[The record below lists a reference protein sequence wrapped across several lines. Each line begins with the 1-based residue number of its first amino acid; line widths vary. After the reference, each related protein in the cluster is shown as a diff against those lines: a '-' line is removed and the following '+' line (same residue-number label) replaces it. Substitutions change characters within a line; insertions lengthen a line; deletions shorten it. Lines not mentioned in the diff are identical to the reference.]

1 MISKDLFLE
10 RVVRQWNGLSREVVV
25 TIPEVFSNCV
35 VVALRD
41 LVSGHGV
48 TGWQLDTE
56 TL

>member
-1 MISKDLFLE
+1 MISKDLE